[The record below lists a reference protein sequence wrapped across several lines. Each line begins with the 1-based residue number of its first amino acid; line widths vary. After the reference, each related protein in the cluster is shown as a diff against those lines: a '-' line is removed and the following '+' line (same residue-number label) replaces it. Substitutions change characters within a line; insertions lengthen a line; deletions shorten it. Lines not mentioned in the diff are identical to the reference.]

1 MGLFDRARNGDQ
13 HALARLSTLVENDDQ
28 AAIDALDQLVDPET
42 AVHVIG
48 ITGPPGA
55 GKSSLINHL
64 LTRLRAN
71 GDRVAVLLIDPSSQS
86 TGGAVL
92 GDRVR
97 MLSWGD
103 ENVFVRSQATRGQ
116 EGGLAPSTAT
126 LIDLYAHMG
135 FQTVVIETVGVGQD
149 GIDIRAVCDTTVV
162 VQSPHQGDSVQS
174 LKAGI
179 LEIADIFAVTKADLP
194 GSHQTVRDL
203 NAMLHMAMD
212 EPGAWVPP
220 VVPVSSTEESGF
232 DALIGAI
239 RDHHTFMAEA
249 SRKSGRAVRLEWE
262 ISKRAIAQVIATAKA
277 GQIPDSGTRISRTQA
292 LLEATLDRS
301 RRSP

>member
-13 HALARLSTLVENDDQ
+13 HALARLSTLIENDDQ
-28 AAIDALDQLVDPET
+28 AAIDALDTLVDPQT
-42 AVHVIG
+42 PVHVIG

-64 LTRLRAN
+64 LTRLRAD
-71 GDRVAVLLIDPSSQS
+71 GDRVAVLLIDPSSQA

-135 FQTVVIETVGVGQD
+135 FHTVVIETVGVGQD

-179 LEIADIFAVTKADLP
+179 LEIANIFVVTKADLP

-203 NAMLHMAMD
+203 NAMLHLAMD
-212 EPGAWVPP
+212 EPGAWIPP
-220 VVPVSSTEESGF
+220 VIAISSTEESGF

-239 RDHHTFMAEA
+239 NDHHAVITGA

-277 GQIPDSGTRISRTQA
+277 GQVPTSGSRLNRTQA
-292 LLEATLDRS
+292 LLEATLDRFK
-301 RRSP
+301 R

>member
-13 HALARLSTLVENDDQ
+13 HALARLSTLIENDDQ
-28 AAIDALDQLVDPET
+28 AAIDALDQFVDPET

-64 LTRLRAN
+64 LTRLRAD
-71 GDRVAVLLIDPSSQS
+71 GDRVAVLLIDPSSQV

-126 LIDLYAHMG
+126 LVDLYAHVG

-149 GIDIRAVCDTTVV
+149 GIDIRAVCDTTIV

-179 LEIADIFAVTKADLP
+179 LEIADIFVVTKADLP

-203 NAMLHMAMD
+203 NAMLHLAMD
-212 EPGAWVPP
+212 EPGAWIPP
-220 VVPVSSTEESGF
+220 VIAVSNAEESGF
-232 DALIGAI
+232 DALLGAVN
-239 RDHHTFMAEA
+239 DHRTFMIDT
-249 SRKSGRAVRLEWE
+249 SRESGRAVRLQWE

-277 GQIPDSGTRISRTQA
+277 GGIPDNGTRSRRTRA
-292 LLEATLDRS
+292 LIEATLDRVK
-301 RRSP
+301 R